1 MHPRY
6 LTADVFTDHV
16 FGGNQLAVFPD
27 ASEIP
32 PELMPQIA
40 REFNYSETT
49 FVLPPTVS
57 KHTRRVRIFTPG
69 GELTFAGHPTVG
81 TAHVLATIGAIELT
95 GDVTRIVLEE
105 GVGPVPVTI
114 RAVDGRPVFAQLTVA
129 KLPEVGPPPPRADRL
144 AAMLSL
150 RPDDLV
156 GSDMPAEAISCGTP
170 FLFVPL
176 RDRAALARARVRSD
190 LWDETLRGYWTSM
203 VMIFALDPERSDSD
217 VRARMFAPGVGVPE
231 DPATGSAAVGLGG
244 YLAARD
250 PRFDGTLR
258 WVLEQGFEMG
268 RPSILEIE
276 VEKEAGKITA
286 VRVGGKSVV
295 VCEGRMELGVGA
307 EGSQKGGVKQE
318 GREEAR
324 RAG

>member
-6 LTADVFTDHV
+6 LTTDVFTDHV

-27 ASEIP
+27 ASEIA

-49 FVLPPTVS
+49 FVLPPTDP

-69 GELTFAGHPTVG
+69 SELAFAGHPTIG
-81 TAHVLATIGAIELT
+81 TAHVLATIGAVDLT
-95 GDVTRIVLEE
+95 GDETRIVLEE

-114 RAVDGRPVFAQLTVA
+114 RATDGKPTFAQLTVA
-129 KLPEVGPPPPRADRL
+129 KLPEVLPPPPRADRL

-150 RPDDLV
+150 TTDDLV
-156 GSDMPAEAISCGTP
+156 GSDMPPETISCGTP

-176 RDRAALARARVRSD
+176 RDRHAVARARARPELV
-190 LWDETLRGYWTSM
+190 EEALRGYPTSM
-203 VMIFALDPERSDSD
+203 VMVFALDAERSSSD
-217 VRARMFAPGVGVPE
+217 VRARMFAPLIGVPE

-244 YLAARD
+244 YLASRD

-258 WVLEQGFEMG
+258 WVVEQGFEMG
-268 RPSILEIE
+268 RPSILEVE
-276 VEKEAGKITA
+276 VDKKAGRITS
-286 VRVGGKSVV
+286 VRCGGTSVV
-295 VCEGRMELGVGA
+295 VCEGRMQLNADG
-307 EGSQKGGVKQE
+307 
-318 GREEAR
+318 
-324 RAG
+324 

>member
-6 LTADVFTDHV
+6 LTVDVFTNHV

-32 PELMPQIA
+32 PDLMPLIA

-49 FVLPPTVS
+49 FVLPPTDP

-69 GELTFAGHPTVG
+69 SELAFAGHPTVG

-95 GDVTRIVLEE
+95 GDETRIVFEE

-114 RAVDGRPVFAQLTVA
+114 RAKEGRPTFAQLSVA

-150 RPDDLV
+150 DPGDLV
-156 GSDMPAEAISCGTP
+156 GNDMPPEAISCGTP

-176 RDRAALARARVRSD
+176 RDRRALARIRVRTD
-190 LWDETLRGYWTSM
+190 LWEDTLRGYVTQM
-203 VMIFALDPERSDSD
+203 VMVFALDPERPTSD
-217 VRARMFAPGVGVPE
+217 VRARMFAPLIGVPE

-258 WVLEQGFEMG
+258 WILEQGFEMG
-268 RPSILEIE
+268 RPSILE
-276 VEKEAGKITA
+276 VEADKRAGKVLA
-286 VRVGGKSVV
+286 VRVGGESVV
-295 VCEGRMELGVGA
+295 VCEGRIQLNTD
-307 EGSQKGGVKQE
+307 
-318 GREEAR
+318 
-324 RAG
+324 